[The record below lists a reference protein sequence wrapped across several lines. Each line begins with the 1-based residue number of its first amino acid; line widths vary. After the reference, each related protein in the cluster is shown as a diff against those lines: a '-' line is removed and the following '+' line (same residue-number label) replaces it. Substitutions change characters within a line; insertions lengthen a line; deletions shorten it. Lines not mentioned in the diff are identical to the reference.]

1 MNKAYNS
8 IEKYIYSKN
17 YLVFIIRSCII
28 FFVISLLINI
38 IITDVFNLYFSDDT
52 SISSLKKYPFFVYF
66 ILGGVILPI
75 FETVIFQWLPLF
87 IFSLIG
93 KRSFI
98 QEFIF
103 CVLVAII
110 FGLVHSYTVGYI
122 ISASCMGFLYLCYGL
137 FLQRR
142 NMNFFLPIFIVHSFN
157 NIISLVIDYISK
169 SL

>member
-1 MNKAYNS
+1 M
-8 IEKYIYSKN
+8 IFLN
-17 YLVFIIRSCII
+17 Y
-28 FFVISLLINI
+28 
-38 IITDVFNLYFSDDT
+38 
-52 SISSLKKYPFFVYF
+52 FFVYF

-110 FGLVHSYTVGYI
+110 FGLAHSYTVGYI